1 MDCFRMQAWK
11 MQKKTDISKNTEKS
25 EFNEIL
31 RYFLSQM

>member
-11 MQKKTDISKNTEKS
+11 MQKKTDISKNIEKS

-31 RYFLSQM
+31 RHFLSQM

>member
-11 MQKKTDISKNTEKS
+11 MQKKTDISKNKEKL

-31 RYFLSQM
+31 RHFMSQM

>member
-1 MDCFRMQAWK
+1 MDCFRVQALK

-31 RYFLSQM
+31 RHFLSQM